1 LALAVSVI
9 SSVTFF
15 GNKRNSQGLLSKHK
29 QEVEVILKALP
40 GSNSLHL
47 AEKIRKCA
55 KVVLIFK
62 KLLF

>member
-1 LALAVSVI
+1 
-9 SSVTFF
+9 VTFF